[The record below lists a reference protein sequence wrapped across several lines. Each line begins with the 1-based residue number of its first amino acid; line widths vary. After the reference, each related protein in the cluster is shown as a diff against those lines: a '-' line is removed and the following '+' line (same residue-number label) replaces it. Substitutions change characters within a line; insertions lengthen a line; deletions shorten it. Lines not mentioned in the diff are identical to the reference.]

1 MERRELIECEIFKIK
16 NKINEKQSL
25 IASNWVGIEK
35 RKILYKEIEAL
46 QEEIEKIK
54 KRHK

>member
-1 MERRELIECEIFKIK
+1 MERRELIECKIFKIK
-16 NKINEKQSL
+16 NKIHEKQSL

-54 KRHK
+54 KKT